1 MKKSMA
7 FAVLAILGSAPILAN
22 DSTPNLDKREAH
34 QHARVHQGVESGSL
48 TKPEARRLREGEARL
63 KYNEAKA
70 KADGTV
76 TSEERA
82 KLQREADRESE
93 RIYRQKH
100 DPQTRN

>member
-1 MKKSMA
+1 MTKSTL
-7 FAVLAILGSAPILAN
+7 FAVLAVLGSAPILAN

-100 DPQTRN
+100 DAQTRN

>member
-1 MKKSMA
+1 M
-7 FAVLAILGSAPILAN
+7 
-22 DSTPNLDKREAH
+22 
-34 QHARVHQGVESGSL
+34 
-48 TKPEARRLREGEARL
+48 REGEARL

-100 DPQTRN
+100 DAQTRN